1 MRANK
6 LRNLIKENKP
16 TIGARVI
23 APYPGIVEIIG
34 HTRVIDYVEFVGE
47 YAPWDLHDLENMS

>member
-1 MRANK
+1 LK
-6 LRNLIKENKP
+6 NLIKENKP